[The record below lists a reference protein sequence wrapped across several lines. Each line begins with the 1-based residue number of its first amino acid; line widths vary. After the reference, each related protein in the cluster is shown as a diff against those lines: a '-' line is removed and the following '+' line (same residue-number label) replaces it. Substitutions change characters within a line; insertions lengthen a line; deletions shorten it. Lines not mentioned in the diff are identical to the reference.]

1 MIVVPQDTINH
12 YVQQGWWGS
21 ESIGALFI
29 RTAEEL
35 TSTFAVADPPN
46 LLQLTSMPPR
56 KWSWSEL
63 LDQVGKYTHF
73 FQDQGLQ
80 PDDVLVVQLP
90 NTVDLHAIY
99 LACAIYG
106 LIISPVPM
114 QYRSHEIQHVLDIT
128 QARFAITLNQ
138 LSHNTP
144 IDEWVAIAEKNP
156 SLTRIWCFG
165 LPAEKVTTKV
175 KNLEKQLANSS
186 TLTPHQLRETLK
198 QAKVTANSVFTI
210 CWTSGTEAKP
220 KGVPRSHNEWLI
232 VGSSVIDAGMLT
244 KGDQLLIPY
253 PFVNMAGISTSLI
266 AWLMIGGGLFHHHPF
281 DIQVFTEQLR
291 SEPINYTVSAP
302 AVLTKLLNDSDQIS
316 DIDFSK
322 IKRIGSGGGPVSEWL
337 VNQYYERFGVEL
349 VNYYGSN
356 EGAAL
361 ASTPQDMPDR
371 ALRALFFP
379 RYGAPK
385 TNWSIANSRKVS
397 TRLVDLDTNQEITEP
412 HIVGELRFKG
422 PTIFSGY
429 FNSPELSKAAFDKD
443 GYYCT
448 GDLFEIA
455 GEAQQYF
462 RFVGRSK
469 DIVVRGGMNISSE
482 ELEGIILSHPAVN
495 EVAII
500 GWPDDILG
508 ERICAVVVA
517 KPSATVT
524 LESITN
530 YLRNVER
537 IATFKLP
544 EKLILV
550 DTLPRNLLGKILKRE
565 LRQQFILN
573 NEVAL

>member
-12 YVQQGWWGS
+12 YVSQGWWGS

-46 LLQLTSMPPR
+46 LLSLINIAPR

-63 LDQVGKYTHF
+63 LDQVGKYTQF
-73 FQDQGLQ
+73 FKDQGLQ
-80 PDDVLVVQLP
+80 PDDIIVVQLP

-106 LIISPVPM
+106 IIISPVPM
-114 QYRSHEIQHVLDIT
+114 QYRLHEIEHVLDIT
-128 QARFAITLNQ
+128 QAHFAITLNQ

-144 IDEWVAIAEKNP
+144 VDEWLAVAEKKP
-156 SLTRIWCFG
+156 SLTQIWCFG
-165 LPAEKVTTKV
+165 LPAEKVTTKI
-175 KNLEKQLANSS
+175 KNLEKQLAKSS
-186 TLTPHQLRETLK
+186 ALTPHQLKETLK
-198 QAKVTANSVFTI
+198 QATVTANSVFTI

-232 VGSSVIDAGMLT
+232 VGSSVIDAGMLA

-266 AWLMIGGGLFHHHPF
+266 AWLMIGGGLYHHHPF
-281 DIQVFTEQLR
+281 DIPVFIEQLR
-291 SEPINYTVSAP
+291 SEPINYAVSAP

-322 IKRIGSGGGPVSEWL
+322 IKRIGSGGGPISEWL
-337 VNQYYERFGVEL
+337 VNQYYERFGIEI

-379 RYGAPK
+379 RYGAPN
-385 TNWSIANSRKVS
+385 TNWSIANSRKVN
-397 TRLVDLDTNQEITEP
+397 TRLVDLETDQEITEP
-412 HIVGELRFKG
+412 HRVGELRFKG

-482 ELEGIILSHPAVN
+482 ELEGVILSHPAVN
-495 EVAII
+495 EAAVI

-517 KPSATVT
+517 KPNMTVT

-550 DTLPRNLLGKILKRE
+550 DALPRNLLGKILKRE
-565 LRQQFILN
+565 LRQQFILD
-573 NEVAL
+573 NEVTL